1 MNAIQKIGQSVR
13 KFFGGQTGY
22 ALWSAW
28 RQSTSPR
35 YGTSS
40 DMLERVFS
48 VVYACVDK
56 RANAVAQGTWQLIN
70 PAGETVENHPLLD
83 LLNDP
88 DINHDGYELLYFT
101 QAYID
106 CLGEAFI
113 YIERGRARF
122 RGLSISALI
131 TLRPDWMQLNYDRGV
146 VTGYEY
152 RPQGEYGGG
161 TISFAPEE
169 IIHIRRPN
177 LLNPMR
183 GQSIIQKSVYEIE
196 EHRKMHES
204 RNSLLDNDSTPPYIL
219 SSEQQLTDQKIEQM
233 QSRIE
238 DRHGGASKRG
248 RAMILPGNLK
258 PFSLPIDH
266 KALFYLAEIGA
277 TEQSIAR
284 MFSVPM
290 AILGDITDFNRAN
303 AEAAMAIFLQQA
315 ASPEADRDARGF
327 GTHLLPLLGMQEWRL
342 MLDLDIPEDRVF
354 ELDLINKLSGR
365 VITVNE
371 ARSKLGYQDYPA
383 PEADALQIQ
392 LFVNTYGIK
401 PPAATEP
408 APEPS
413 DEPKALDK
421 SDKPRM
427 SKAAFVKAFN
437 RKQTAYEAFMKKTV
451 DEWLDSYGKQVRARL
466 RKSFKSDGV
475 YIDALTLDDISE
487 GIALAAKLE
496 PQVRTIID
504 DYLET
509 VAALFQY
516 QPSQIDLLNV
526 ADRWLGDDWT
536 NRMVSVSTETA
547 SLIAADLRIGV
558 DLGEGI
564 DKLAARVATQINT
577 QKDYR
582 SERIA
587 RTEVIGASNYG
598 NHAGMKLS
606 SVPFKEW
613 DAAPAGTS
621 ENERESHQAMS
632 GTIIPIDSTFDFG
645 DAQMEFP
652 GDPAGGAENTI
663 NCRCNL
669 IPAFSEAGD

>member
-1 MNAIQKIGQSVR
+1 MNLVSKIGRSMR
-13 KFFGGQTGY
+13 KFFGGMTGY
-22 ALWSAW
+22 ALWGSW

-35 YGTSS
+35 YGTTT

-48 VVYACVDK
+48 VVYACIDK
-56 RANAVAQGTWQLIN
+56 RASAVAQGHWQLIN
-70 PAGETVENHPLLD
+70 PAGETIEKHPVLD

-88 DINHDGYELLYFT
+88 DLNHDGYETLYFA

-106 CLGEAFI
+106 CLGEAFL
-113 YIERGRARF
+113 YVERGTRRF
-122 RGLSISALI
+122 RGLSISSLI

-146 VTGYEY
+146 IIGYEY

-161 TISFAPEE
+161 SISFKPEE

-183 GQSIIQKSVYEIE
+183 GQSIVQKAVYEIE
-196 EHRKMHES
+196 EHRKMHDS
-204 RNSLLDNDSTPPYIL
+204 RNALLDNDSTPPYIL
-219 SSEQQLTDQKIEQM
+219 SSEQVISDQMLEKI

-248 RAMILPGNLK
+248 RVMVLPGQLK

-315 ASPEADRDARGF
+315 VSPEADRLARGF
-327 GTHLLPLLGMQEWRL
+327 ATQLLKLTGMQEWHL
-342 MLDLDIPEDRVF
+342 NLVLDIPEDRVF
-354 ELDLINKLSGR
+354 ELDLITKLNGR

-371 ARSKLGYQDYPA
+371 ARSMLGLDDYPA

-392 LFVNTYGIK
+392 LFVNTYGK
-401 PPAATEP
+401 QPPLI
-408 APEPS
+408 PEPVPEPPS
-413 DEPKALDK
+413 EPKALVK
-421 SDKPRM
+421 SDRTRM

-437 RKQTAYEAFMKKTV
+437 RKQAAYESYMCKTV

-466 RKSFKSDGV
+466 RKSFKSEGV
-475 YIDALTLDDISE
+475 YIDALTLDDIAE
-487 GIALAAKLE
+487 GIALAARLE

-504 DYLET
+504 DYLDS
-509 VAALFQY
+509 VATLFQY
-516 QPSQIDLLNV
+516 QPSQLDLLNV
-526 ADRWLGDDWT
+526 ADRWLGESWT
-536 NRMVSVSTETA
+536 NRMVSVSAETA

-564 DKLAARVATQINT
+564 DKLAARVASQINA

-598 NHAGMKLS
+598 NHEGMKLA
-606 SVPFKEW
+606 SVPYKEW
-613 DAAPAGTS
+613 DAASPGTS
-621 ENERESHQAMS
+621 EFERESHQEMS
-632 GTIIPIDSTFDFG
+632 GTIIPITELFDFG
-645 DAQMEFP
+645 DAMMEFP
-652 GDPAGGAENTI
+652 GDPAGGAEHVI

-669 IPAFSEAGD
+669 IPAFSEEGD